1 MSQWQPITEPELQ
14 ELIENQ
20 LLECSVEQRVVFE
33 KFKVPFQKAQIRRSG
48 TLEEVF
54 IVAKNGAEAMY
65 YEDVEEGF
73 NFSPISEDGE
83 ILEPGWNQDELK
95 YALWYWTQSGS

>member
-1 MSQWQPITEPELQ
+1 
-14 ELIENQ
+14 
-20 LLECSVEQRVVFE
+20 
-33 KFKVPFQKAQIRRSG
+33 
-48 TLEEVF
+48 VF

-73 NFSPISEDGE
+73 NFSPISENGE

-95 YALWYWTQSGS
+95 YALWRWTQSGI